1 MPGIR
6 CFVLVLLFI
15 IPLEKTF
22 SQGEFLFKGETGFGG
37 NFGIAK
43 SSDLVTSAFSLGYAP
58 ADFLDFAVSIGRLEE
73 LGSSE
78 GSGSSFSPSVTLYP
92 RKQEKKGSRPTVGIN
107 IGYTYVSITGRNANS
122 ASG

>member
-15 IPLEKTF
+15 LPAEKIH

-43 SSDLVTSAFSLGYAP
+43 SSDLVIFEYSLGYAP
-58 ADFLDFAVSIGRLEE
+58 ADFLDLAVSIGRLEE

-78 GSGSSFSPSVTLYP
+78 ASGSSFSSSVTLYP
-92 RKQEKKGSRPTVGIN
+92 RKLEK
-107 IGYTYVSITGRNANS
+107 
-122 ASG
+122 